1 MNETYSYEVEA
12 YAWIVNVDKSV
23 LKLNSILR
31 KYGYS
36 FTLISLEELEENFSD
51 LFGFPV
57 DFQSKNQCTLNRF
70 DEEVNGKDGDIRK
83 AVEKIRAEKL
93 QRGIPREEIGSTISM
108 EFHELLM
115 HNVPNGSDILRD
127 HGLILLK
134 RIQNFDQLI
143 INNTFTDESIFKISR
158 EISEFV
164 RLLIQR
170 MRLFKNG
177 DVVCRTE
184 FQVTCNTRKVIQRF
198 KPSSFATGGA
208 KFTVNDD
215 DLTSF
220 EAFLNDNIDTNHLTE
235 LALSTFN
242 LAYFITELKSRYLN
256 YMICLESLFNRNAAE
271 ISHTISRHLA
281 IVLSN
286 NQHEFNTNYS
296 RIKELYNYRNAIIH
310 GRELKEN
317 ITVITAELQGKVR
330 NAINYCLKCQMTKEQ
345 LFTYLNSKG
354 F

>member
-1 MNETYSYEVEA
+1 M
-12 YAWIVNVDKSV
+12 NVDKSV
-23 LKLNSILR
+23 LKLNPILK

-36 FTLISLEELEENFSD
+36 FIVISLEELEEKFSD

-57 DFQSKNQCTLNRF
+57 GFQSKNQCTLNRF
-70 DEEVNGKDGDIRK
+70 DEEVKRIDGRIQEAIK
-83 AVEKIRAEKL
+83 KIRAEKL
-93 QRGIPREEIGSTISM
+93 QQGIPREEIESTISG
-108 EFHELLM
+108 EFYELLM
-115 HNVPNGSDILRD
+115 HNVPGGYDILQD

-134 RIQNFDQLI
+134 RIENFDQGI
-143 INNTFTDESIFKISR
+143 INNTFTGESVFKVSK

-184 FQVTCNTRKVIQRF
+184 FQIACNTRKIIQRF
-198 KPSSFATGGA
+198 KPLSFATGGA
-208 KFTVNDD
+208 KFIINDD
-215 DLTSF
+215 ELTSF
-220 EAFLNDNIDTNHLTE
+220 EAFLNDTIGTNHLTE

-242 LAYFITELKSRYLN
+242 LAYFITEFKSRYLN

-286 NQHEFNTNYS
+286 NQDEFNTNYS
-296 RIKELYNYRNAIIH
+296 RIKQLYNYRNAIIH
-310 GRELKEN
+310 GRELNEN
-317 ITVITAELQGKVR
+317 IVLITAELQDKVR
-330 NAINYCLKCQMTKEQ
+330 KAINYCLRAQMTKDQ